1 MFVVG
6 LTGGIASG
14 KSTVSKTLR
23 QLGAAICDADKIAK
37 ELQEAGT
44 EVWQEI
50 THTFGPDILLNDGS
64 LNRQALGEIVF
75 NDNDARQKL
84 DSIVHPKVMERVN
97 MVIAESNARVVIVD
111 APLLIEAH
119 MTAMV
124 DEVWVVSVSEQL
136 QLKRLMQRNN
146 LDEREA
152 LARLRSQM
160 PLSDKLKYAD
170 KVIDNSGSIEQ
181 TRQIVGHLWQDLMHR
196 IALKERPGG

>member
-14 KSTVSKTLR
+14 KSTVSKMLR